1 MSALSGGGGVVRGAS
16 SVGFACEIDDTLLF
30 FFFLI
35 YGSNFVLCIFKIL
48 TKSGS
53 INCSAFFSDLYLPLL
68 FYDFP

>member
-1 MSALSGGGGVVRGAS
+1 MPAVLG
-16 SVGFACEIDDTLLF
+16 LLVKLMIHYC

-53 INCSAFFSDLYLPLL
+53 INCSAFFSDLYLPLP